1 MCTITVRDDGDDN
14 KVRVRQK
21 ERDREREEE
30 GKSKWKRR
38 GKPTT
43 TFYVKLFVDAH
54 ILKIITN

>member
-1 MCTITVRDDGDDN
+1 MKT
-14 KVRVRQK
+14 
-21 ERDREREEE
+21 
-30 GKSKWKRR
+30 KRR